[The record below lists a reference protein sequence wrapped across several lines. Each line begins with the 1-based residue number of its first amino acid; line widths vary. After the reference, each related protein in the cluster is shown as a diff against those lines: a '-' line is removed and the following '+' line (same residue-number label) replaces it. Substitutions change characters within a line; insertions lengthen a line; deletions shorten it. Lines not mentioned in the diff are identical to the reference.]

1 MLYDYAYLIGSLVLL
16 VVWIGLFLA
25 RPKLRKKVLL
35 VSSLTAPLGLTEP
48 FFIPAYWEP
57 LTLFDLARRYRVD
70 IESIIF
76 SFAVGG
82 IAAVIYEFISGARE
96 KRLAHRVQ
104 HQVHHQFHTL
114 AVLSPIAVFAFFFLL
129 TPINPI
135 YSAIIGLTFGALATG
150 WCRPDLIPSI
160 KKGALLF
167 SGLYFVIFLITF
179 VWLFPSYV
187 EMVWKLSSL
196 TGILVVGVPLE
207 EILFAVALGAMWGSI
222 YEHLTW
228 RKLVRMK

>member
-1 MLYDYAYLIGSLVLL
+1 MSL
-16 VVWIGLFLA
+16 FPA
-25 RPKLRKKVLL
+25 PAKKDWRTA
-35 VSSLTAPLGLTEP
+35 SS
-48 FFIPAYWEP
+48 I
-57 LTLFDLARRYRVD
+57 R
-70 IESIIF
+70 SIINFTHWQSSPRLLF
-76 SFAVGG
+76 S
-82 IAAVIYEFISGARE
+82 
-96 KRLAHRVQ
+96 
-104 HQVHHQFHTL
+104 
-114 AVLSPIAVFAFFFLL
+114 
-129 TPINPI
+129 
-135 YSAIIGLTFGALATG
+135 
-150 WCRPDLIPSI
+150 PSFSY
-160 KKGALLF
+160 KGALLF